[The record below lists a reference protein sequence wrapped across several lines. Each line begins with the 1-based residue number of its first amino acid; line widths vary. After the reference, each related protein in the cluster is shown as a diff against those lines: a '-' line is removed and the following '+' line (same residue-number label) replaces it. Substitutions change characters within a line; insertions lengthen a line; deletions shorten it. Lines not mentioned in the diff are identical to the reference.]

1 MARISNGILG
11 AFIGTAGNVSGYM
24 RNGKNFIR
32 SRRRKSSAPMTLK
45 RLAQQQKIRV
55 CNDFTRPF
63 CGTGF
68 FNKTFPAY
76 GHSGT
81 GFNRATSA
89 IMNLAIVGVYPDM
102 AIDYRQVLISKGPL
116 PAAKNASVAMNEEGN
131 LLFSWEDNAGT
142 GSAKANDK
150 VILAA
155 YFPQIKTAL
164 FTIGAAIRKEG
175 KAMLETKSMARET
188 AETWIG
194 FLSHDEKDAADSA
207 YCGKLLIHAK
217 IQMESV

>member
-1 MARISNGILG
+1 MATIINGILG
-11 AFIGTAGNVSGYM
+11 SFTGTAGNVSGYM
-24 RNGKNFIR
+24 RNGKNFVR
-32 SRRRKSSAPMTLK
+32 SRRRKSSAPMTPK
-45 RLAQQQKIRV
+45 RLAQQQKIKV
-55 CNDFTRPF
+55 CNEFTRPF

-89 IMNLAIVGVYPDM
+89 IMNLAIVGAYPDT
-102 AIDYRQVLISKGPL
+102 AIDYAQVLISKGPL
-116 PAAKNASVAMNEEGN
+116 PAARNASAMVNSN
-131 LLFSWEDNAGT
+131 SSLLFNWEDNTET

-150 VILAA
+150 VIVVAF
-155 YFPQIKTAL
+155 FPATKTAF
-164 FTIGAAIRKEG
+164 FTIGAAMRKDG
-175 KAMLETKSMARET
+175 QAILEIPNMIGEP

-207 YCGKLLIHAK
+207 YCGKVIVN
-217 IQMESV
+217 I